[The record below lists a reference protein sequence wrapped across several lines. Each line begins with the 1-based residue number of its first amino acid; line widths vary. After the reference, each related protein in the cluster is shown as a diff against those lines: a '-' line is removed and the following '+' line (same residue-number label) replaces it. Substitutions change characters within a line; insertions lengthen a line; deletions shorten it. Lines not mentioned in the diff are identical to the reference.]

1 MITIIAIGKKH
12 DSWVM
17 DGVERYS
24 KRLQGPWK
32 IDWVLMPHSPS
43 EGTQARQDE
52 SQRILVKL
60 APNDIVIVLDEKG
73 KQFDSP
79 ALAHRLESL
88 QATGRRI
95 VCIIGG
101 AYGVTDELLTRADV
115 VWSLSPLVFPH
126 QLVRLIVAEQFYRAQ
141 CIAANHPYHHE

>member
-1 MITIIAIGKKH
+1 MISMIAIGKRH
-12 DSWVM
+12 EAWIA

-32 IDWVLMPHSPS
+32 LDWVLLRHSPY
-43 EGTQARQDE
+43 EGLQARQDE
-52 SQRILVKL
+52 SQRILTRL
-60 APNDIVIVLDEKG
+60 SSNDVVVLLDEKG
-73 KQFDSP
+73 RMLDSSSLARQF
-79 ALAHRLESL
+79 EGL

-101 AYGVTDELLTRADV
+101 AYGVTDEVLERANF

-126 QLVRLIVAEQFYRAQ
+126 QLVRLIVAEQIYRAQ
-141 CIAANHPYHHE
+141 SIASGHPYHHE

>member
-1 MITIIAIGKKH
+1 MISMIAIGKRH
-12 DSWVM
+12 EAWIA

-32 IDWVLMPHSPS
+32 LDWVLLPHSPF
-43 EGTQARQDE
+43 EGLQARQDE
-52 SQRILVKL
+52 SRRILTRL
-60 APNDIVIVLDEKG
+60 SSNDVVVLLDEKG
-73 KQFDSP
+73 RMLDSP
-79 ALAHRLESL
+79 SLARQFEGL

-101 AYGVTDELLTRADV
+101 AYGVTDEVLERANF

-126 QLVRLIVAEQFYRAQ
+126 QLVRLIVAEQVYRAQ
-141 CIAANHPYHHE
+141 SIASGHPYHHE